1 MAFLMIGK
9 KEASLVSRN
18 YKYEET
24 DSINSVQ
31 SSLKSHLVWVP
42 LYVLLKIVFSTPK

>member
-31 SSLKSHLVWVP
+31 SSLKTHLVWVP
-42 LYVLLKIVFSTPK
+42 LHVLLEIVFSTLI